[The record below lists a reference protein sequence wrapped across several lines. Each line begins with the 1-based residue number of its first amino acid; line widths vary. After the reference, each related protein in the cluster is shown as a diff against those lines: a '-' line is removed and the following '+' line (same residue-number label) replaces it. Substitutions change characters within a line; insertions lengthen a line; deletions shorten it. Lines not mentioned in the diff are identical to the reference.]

1 MNYLDNKELKA
12 ATIDIIKNKPK
23 LCFEYISN
31 DKELKNGLYI
41 IIYNDSSSVAY
52 NLFAYVSIIVDT
64 VLFLFMLA
72 VIFSL
77 LFIIA

>member
-1 MNYLDNKELKA
+1 MQYLNNKELKE

-23 LCFEYISN
+23 ITFERVKN
-31 DKELKNGLYI
+31 DSELKNGLYM

-52 NLFAYVSIIVDT
+52 NLFAYVSLLIDT

-72 VIFSL
+72 IIFSL